1 MEKVLLACCGLF
13 LEEVGVESVFVE
25 NEIFG
30 PGVVNSVLSGSNY
43 IRAKRGMSLLSE
55 VVQQL
60 LLTKFITS
68 EEEVLGIDDFSDR
81 LKILQQTFQEANDV
95 ENSISKE
102 WENCLGTVSAL
113 SVPLAEFV
121 KKGNEVSLKFKFWT
135 RFLDIVAVLRD
146 LTSSFREGDWKLHL
160 SAVRRAIPHFFAF
173 DRVNY
178 KRWVPLYYEDCL
190 AVADKYPMLH
200 QTFTNGRFVVAQSL
214 R

>member
-1 MEKVLLACCGLF
+1 M
-13 LEEVGVESVFVE
+13 ESVFVE

-68 EEEVLGIDDFSDR
+68 DGFSDR
-81 LKILQQTFQEANDV
+81 LRILQQTFQEANDV

-121 KKGNEVSLKFKFWT
+121 KKGNEVSLKFMFWT

-146 LTSSFREGDWKLHL
+146 LTSYFREGVWKFHF
-160 SAVRRAIPHFFAF
+160 SAVRRAIPLFFAF

-200 QTFTNGRFVVAQSL
+200 QTFTNGGFVVAQSTTT